1 MSDVW
6 RCRSVQVILGYID
19 LARPVF
25 HPGERHRLYVRFP
38 FEPHPH
44 CTFGESEKDIC
55 VKCGRLQANI
65 VSRSPAFLYS
75 LRAPPHQIFWGP
87 SLQVSW
93 RTPNPHRCAVLDKP
107 GVLPPAVQVVSC
119 RSSDRRCG
127 HCMHRVLVKWRAEQ
141 EVRRII

>member
-1 MSDVW
+1 MLNWHDRYSTLVSTIAHISIFHLNLT
-6 RCRSVQVILGYID
+6 RIAPTPSGFLVQVKKMLECLCIN
-19 LARPVF
+19 
-25 HPGERHRLYVRFP
+25 
-38 FEPHPH
+38 
-44 CTFGESEKDIC
+44 
-55 VKCGRLQANI
+55 CGRPNANI

-75 LRAPPHQIFWGP
+75 LRTPPHQIFWGP

-93 RTPNPHRCAVLDKP
+93 RTPNPHRCAVLDKR

-141 EVRRII
+141 GVRRII